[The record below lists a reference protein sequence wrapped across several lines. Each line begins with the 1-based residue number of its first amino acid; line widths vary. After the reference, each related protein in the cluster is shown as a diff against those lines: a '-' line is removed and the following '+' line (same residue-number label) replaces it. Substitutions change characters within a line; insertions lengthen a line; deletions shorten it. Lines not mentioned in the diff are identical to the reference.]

1 MPNRLTRE
9 TSPYL
14 LQHANNPVDWYPWSE
29 EAWARARAEDK
40 PVLVSVGYAACHWC
54 HVMER
59 ESFENEQIAA
69 LQNELVVSIKVD
81 REERPDVDEIYMDAQ
96 QMLHGH
102 GGWPLNVFCTPDGRP
117 FFGGTYFPPQRR
129 TGMPGWPDVLQGVN
143 RAFREQREQ
152 VEQQA
157 TELTRHLNLR
167 VELASE
173 ALTESPAQIRA
184 RAATTLLQTADRAN
198 GGFGAAPKFPQ
209 PFYLQLLLQQALD
222 RSASNR
228 NDAQHHLAE
237 SLRQMAEGGIY
248 DQLAGGFHRYAVDQ
262 IWLVPHFEKMLYDNA
277 LLIPLYLDA
286 HRLTNPQPP
295 PPPGGEGAAPTHP
308 APPLQERD
316 ADQFAPS
323 PPLRGGDA
331 EGRGGDSF
339 FARIARETADYLLN
353 DLQTPD
359 GAFYASTDADSEGV
373 EGRYFVWNRDELRG
387 LLDGR
392 DAEIACRRWGVD
404 VGGNWEG
411 NTILTAA
418 QSPEDVARWLDL
430 PVNDVEASLERSRKA
445 LLEYRATRIPPATD
459 TKIIAAW
466 NGMAINALA
475 KAGAVLE
482 EPRFTE
488 AAIRAVRFIL
498 DNMRTDEGALLRIHS
513 AGRASVDAFVEDYAA
528 LADGM
533 ISLYETTG
541 DEFWYSRA
549 REMIEQMIERFWDH
563 EAGGFFTVGRGGEQ
577 LIAQRKPT
585 QDGAT
590 PSGNSLAAR
599 ALARMYAL
607 TADGRYA
614 DLIEAMRT
622 AFSAYLSKAPTML
635 GLFVSVED
643 WLVNHQ
649 SIALIGTASDSEL
662 AQMRR
667 ELWSGEP
674 RPMVIMQGSGADS
687 GVPQL
692 ADKPMQDECATA
704 YVCQVFTC
712 SAPLQSAAELRRVLD
727 EPLPLDRV

>member
-1 MPNRLTRE
+1 MPNRLARE

-14 LQHANNPVDWYPWSE
+14 LQHANNPVDWYPWGD

-69 LQNELVVSIKVD
+69 LQNDLVISIKVD

-129 TGMPGWPDVLQGVN
+129 TGMPGWTDVLQGITQ
-143 RAFREQREQ
+143 AFREQRDK

-167 VELASE
+167 VELAGEELS
-173 ALTESPAQIRA
+173 ESPAQLRS
-184 RAATTLLQTADRAN
+184 RAATALLQAADHTH
-198 GGFGAAPKFPQ
+198 GGFGGAPKFPQ
-209 PFYLQLLLQQALD
+209 PFYLQLMVQQALD
-222 RSASNR
+222 KSASNR
-228 NDAQHHLAE
+228 ADARQHFSH
-237 SLRQMAEGGIY
+237 SLRKMAEGGIY
-248 DQLAGGFHRYAVDQ
+248 DQLAGGFHRYAVDE

-286 HRLTNPQPP
+286 HRMADDGDEAQLF
-295 PPPGGEGAAPTHP
+295 AA
-308 APPLQERD
+308 
-316 ADQFAPS
+316 
-323 PPLRGGDA
+323 
-331 EGRGGDSF
+331 
-339 FARIARETADYLLN
+339 IARETADYLL
-353 DLQTPD
+353 DGLQTPD

-373 EGRYFVWNRDELRG
+373 EGKYFVWIRDELYQ
-387 LLDGR
+387 LLEPQ

-411 NTILTAA
+411 NSILLAA
-418 QSPEDVARWLDL
+418 QPPEDVARWLDL
-430 PVNDVEASLERSRKA
+430 PVAEVEASLARSRQT
-445 LLEYRATRIPPATD
+445 LLEHRATRIPPATD
-459 TKIIAAW
+459 TKVIAAW
-466 NGMAINALA
+466 NGMAIDALA
-475 KAGAVLE
+475 RAGAVLQ
-482 EPRFTE
+482 EPRFID
-488 AAIRAVRFIL
+488 AASRAARFIL
-498 DNMRTDEGALLRIHS
+498 DNMRPNQPADGALLRIHS

-533 ISLYETTG
+533 ISLYEATG
-541 DEFWYSRA
+541 DESWYIEARA
-549 REMIEQMIERFWDH
+549 MIDNMIDRFWDH
-563 EAGGFFTVGRGGEQ
+563 DGGGFFTVAREGEQ
-577 LIAQRKPT
+577 LIAQRKPS

-590 PSGNSLAAR
+590 PSGNALAAR

-614 DLIEAMRT
+614 DLIEAMRAT
-622 AFSAYLSKAPTML
+622 FSAYLSKAPTML

-643 WLVNHQ
+643 WLTEHRSV
-649 SIALIGTASDSEL
+649 ALVGAVDDPEITR
-662 AQMRR
+662 MRR

-674 RPMVIMQGSGADS
+674 RPLVVMQRSS
-687 GVPQL
+687 EESVVPQL
-692 ADKPMQDECATA
+692 ADKPQQDGRPTA
-704 YVCQVFTC
+704 YVCQAFAC
-712 SAPLQSAAELRRVLD
+712 SVPVHTAAELQSVFD
-727 EPLPLDRV
+727 DPLPV

>member
-1 MPNRLTRE
+1 MPNRLAGE

-14 LQHANNPVDWYPWSE
+14 LQHADNPVDWFPWSE

-59 ESFENEQIAA
+59 ESFENDQIAE

-129 TGMPGWPDVLQGVN
+129 TGMPGWTDVLQGVS

-157 TELTRHLNLR
+157 TQLTQHLNLR
-167 VELASE
+167 VELTGEELNETA
-173 ALTESPAQIRA
+173 AQVRS
-184 RAATTLLQTADRAN
+184 RAATALLQAADRTH
-198 GGFGAAPKFPQ
+198 GGFGGAPKFPQ
-209 PFYLQLLLQQALD
+209 PYYLQLLAQQALD
-222 RSASNR
+222 DSAGNR
-228 NDAQHHLAE
+228 NDARRHLAHT
-237 SLRQMAEGGIY
+237 LRKMAEGGIY

-277 LLIPLYLDA
+277 LLMPLYLDA
-286 HRLTNPQPP
+286 LRLAESSPD
-295 PPPGGEGAAPTHP
+295 AALFTT
-308 APPLQERD
+308 
-316 ADQFAPS
+316 
-323 PPLRGGDA
+323 
-331 EGRGGDSF
+331 
-339 FARIARETADYLLN
+339 IARETADYLLGE
-353 DLQTPD
+353 LQTPD

-373 EGRYFVWNRDELRG
+373 EGKYFVWTRDELHE
-387 LLDGR
+387 LLGER

-411 NTILTAA
+411 NSILTAA
-418 QSPEDVARWLDL
+418 QTADDVARWLDL
-430 PVNDVEASLERSRKA
+430 PLTDVEASLEDSRRT
-445 LLEYRATRIPPATD
+445 LLEHRATRIPPATD

-466 NGMAINALA
+466 NGMAIDALA
-475 KAGAVLE
+475 KAGAVLDT
-482 EPRFTE
+482 PRFTE
-488 AAIRAVRFIL
+488 AAASAARFIL
-498 DNMRTDEGALLRIHS
+498 DHMRSADGGLLRIHS

-528 LADGM
+528 VADGM

-541 DEFWYSRA
+541 DESWYVEA
-549 REMIEQMIERFWDH
+549 RSMIDAMIERFWDH
-563 EAGGFFTVGRGGEQ
+563 EGGGFFTVGRGGEQ
-577 LIAQRKPT
+577 LIAQRKPV

-607 TADGRYA
+607 TAEGRYA
-614 DLIEAMRT
+614 DLIEAMCES
-622 AFSAYLSKAPTML
+622 FSAYLSKAPTML
-635 GLFVSVED
+635 GLFVSVQD
-643 WLVNHQ
+643 WLVDHR
-649 SIALIGTASDSEL
+649 SVALVGPPEDSGL
-662 AQMRR
+662 SQMRR
-667 ELWSGEP
+667 DLWIGLP
-674 RPMVIMQGSGADS
+674 RPMVLMQSDGES

-692 ADKPMQDECATA
+692 SDKPMQNGQPTA
-704 YVCQVFTC
+704 YVCQAFAC
-712 SAPLQSAAELRRVLD
+712 SAPVHHAEDLRRVLS
-727 EPLPLDRV
+727 EPLPNG

>member
-1 MPNRLTRE
+1 MPNRLASE

-59 ESFENEQIAA
+59 ESFEDEAIAA
-69 LQNELVVSIKVD
+69 LQNNLVVSIKVD

-129 TGMPGWPDVLQGVN
+129 TGMPGWTDVLQGVT
-143 RAFREQREQ
+143 RAFREQRDQ

-167 VELASE
+167 VELAGE
-173 ALTESPAQIRA
+173 DLTESPALIRS
-184 RAATTLLQTADRAN
+184 RAASALLQAVDRTH
-198 GGFGAAPKFPQ
+198 GGFGGAPKFPQ
-209 PFYLQLLLQQALD
+209 PFYLQLLVQQALD
-222 RSASNR
+222 DSADNR
-228 NDAQHHLAE
+228 DDARRHLAH
-237 SLRQMAEGGIY
+237 SLRKMAEGGIY
-248 DQLAGGFHRYAVDQ
+248 DQLAGGFHRYAVDE

-286 HRLTNPQPP
+286 YRMAE
-295 PPPGGEGAAPTHP
+295 EGD
-308 APPLQERD
+308 D
-316 ADQFAPS
+316 AHLFAQ
-323 PPLRGGDA
+323 
-331 EGRGGDSF
+331 
-339 FARIARETADYLLN
+339 IARETADYLLEG
-353 DLQTPD
+353 LQTPG

-373 EGRYFVWNRDELRG
+373 EGKYFVWTRDDLHR
-387 LLDGR
+387 LLGEQ

-411 NTILTAA
+411 NSILTAA
-418 QSPEDVARWLDL
+418 QRPEDVARWLDL
-430 PVNDVEASLERSRKA
+430 PLADVEESLARSRDV
-445 LLEYRATRIPPATD
+445 LLEHRATRIPPATD

-466 NGMAINALA
+466 NGMAIDALA

-482 EPRFTE
+482 EPRFIE
-488 AAIRAVRFIL
+488 AAATAARFIL
-498 DNMRTDEGALLRIHS
+498 DNMRSDDGGLLRIHS
-513 AGRASVDAFVEDYAA
+513 AGRASIDAFVEDYAA

-533 ISLYETTG
+533 ISLYESTG
-541 DEFWYSRA
+541 DESWYLAACS
-549 REMIEQMIERFWDH
+549 MIDAMIERFWDH
-563 EAGGFFTVGRGGEQ
+563 EGGGFFTVGREGEQ

-590 PSGNSLAAR
+590 PSGNALAAK

-607 TADGRYA
+607 TAEGRYA

-622 AFSAYLSKAPTML
+622 TFSAYLSKAPTML
-635 GLFVSVED
+635 GLFVSVGD
-643 WLVNHQ
+643 WLADHRSV
-649 SIALIGTASDSEL
+649 ALVGPADDREL

-667 ELWSGEP
+667 DLWSGVP
-674 RPMVIMQGSGADS
+674 RPMVVMQRSTDES
-687 GVPQL
+687 LVPQL
-692 ADKPMQDECATA
+692 VDKPQQNGRPTA
-704 YVCQVFTC
+704 YVCQAFAC
-712 SAPLQSAAELRRVLD
+712 SAPVHTAADLARILD
-727 EPLPLDRV
+727 DPLPN

>member
-1 MPNRLTRE
+1 MQNRLADE

-59 ESFENEQIAA
+59 ESFEDEAIAA
-69 LQNELVVSIKVD
+69 LQNDLVISIKVD

-129 TGMPGWPDVLQGVN
+129 TGMPGWTDVLQGVT
-143 RAFREQREQ
+143 RAFREQRDQ

-157 TELTRHLNLR
+157 TQLTSHLNLR

-173 ALTESPAQIRA
+173 ELTESPAQVRS
-184 RAATTLLQTADRAN
+184 RAATALLQAADRTH
-198 GGFGAAPKFPQ
+198 GGFGGAPKFPQ
-209 PFYLQLLLQQALD
+209 PFYLQLLVQQALD
-222 RSASNR
+222 PSASNR
-228 NDAQHHLAE
+228 NDARRHLAH

-286 HRLTNPQPP
+286 HRM
-295 PPPGGEGAAPTHP
+295 
-308 APPLQERD
+308 
-316 ADQFAPS
+316 
-323 PPLRGGDA
+323 A
-331 EGRGGDSF
+331 EDSEDSSLF
-339 FARIARETADYLLN
+339 VRIARETADYLLEG
-353 DLQTPD
+353 LQTLE

-373 EGRYFVWNRDELRG
+373 EGKHFVWTRDELHD
-387 LLDGR
+387 LLEGR

-411 NTILTAA
+411 KSILLAA
-418 QSPEDVARWLDL
+418 QTPADVARWLDL
-430 PVNDVEASLERSRKA
+430 PLAEVEASLERSRRS
-445 LLEYRATRIPPATD
+445 LLEHRAKRVPPATD

-466 NGMAINALA
+466 NGMAIDALA
-475 KAGAVLE
+475 RASVVLE
-482 EPRFTE
+482 APRFVD
-488 AAIRAVRFIL
+488 AAERAARFIL
-498 DNMRTDEGALLRIHS
+498 DNMRNADGGLLRIHS

-528 LADGM
+528 VADGM
-533 ISLYETTG
+533 ISLYESTG
-541 DEFWYSRA
+541 DESWYSEA
-549 REMIEQMIERFWDH
+549 HSMIDSMIERFWDH
-563 EAGGFFTVGRGGEQ
+563 EDGGFFTVGRDGEQ

-590 PSGNSLAAR
+590 PSGNAIAAR

-614 DLIEAMRT
+614 DLIEAMRAT
-622 AFSAYLSKAPTML
+622 FSAYLSKAPTML

-643 WLVNHQ
+643 WLTDHRSV
-649 SIALIGTASDSEL
+649 ALVGPVDDVEL

-667 ELWSGEP
+667 NMWSGEP
-674 RPMVIMQGSGADS
+674 RPMVVMQRTDNDTV
-687 GVPQL
+687 VPQL
-692 ADKPMQDECATA
+692 ADKPQREGKPTA
-704 YVCQVFTC
+704 YVCRAFAC
-712 SAPLQSAAELRRVLD
+712 SAPVHTATDLQRIIN
-727 EPLPLDRV
+727 EPLHA

>member
-1 MPNRLTRE
+1 MPNRLARE

-14 LQHANNPVDWYPWSE
+14 LQHANNPVDWYPWGD

-59 ESFENEQIAA
+59 ESFENDAIAA
-69 LQNELVVSIKVD
+69 LQNDLVVSIKVD

-129 TGMPGWPDVLQGVN
+129 TGMPGWTDVLQGITQ
-143 RAFREQREQ
+143 AFREQRDK

-167 VELASE
+167 VELAGE
-173 ALTESPAQIRA
+173 DLTESPAQVRS
-184 RAATTLLQTADRAN
+184 RAATALLQAVDRTH
-198 GGFGAAPKFPQ
+198 GGFGGAPKFPQ
-209 PFYLQLLLQQALD
+209 PYYLQLMVQQALD
-222 RSASNR
+222 ESASNR
-228 NDAQHHLAE
+228 ADARQHLSH
-237 SLRQMAEGGIY
+237 SLRKMAEGGIY
-248 DQLAGGFHRYAVDQ
+248 DQLAGGFHRYAVDE

-286 HRLTNPQPP
+286 YRM
-295 PPPGGEGAAPTHP
+295 ADDP
-308 APPLQERD
+308 A
-316 ADQFAPS
+316 
-323 PPLRGGDA
+323 DA
-331 EGRGGDSF
+331 ELFS
-339 FARIARETADYLLN
+339 RIARETSDYLL
-353 DLQTPD
+353 DGLQTPD

-373 EGRYFVWNRDELRG
+373 EGKYFVWTRDELHE
-387 LLDGR
+387 LLDSQ

-411 NTILTAA
+411 NSILLAA
-418 QSPEDVARWLDL
+418 QSPEDVARWLNL
-430 PVNDVEASLERSRKA
+430 TPAEVETSLARSRQT
-445 LLEYRATRIPPATD
+445 LLEHRATRIPPATD

-466 NGMAINALA
+466 NGMAIDALA
-475 KAGAVLE
+475 KAGSVLQ
-482 EPRFTE
+482 EPRFID
-488 AAIRAVRFIL
+488 AAERAARFIV
-498 DNMRTDEGALLRIHS
+498 DNMRTQEGALLRIHS

-533 ISLYETTG
+533 ISLYESTG
-541 DEFWYSRA
+541 DESWYTEA
-549 REMIEQMIERFWDH
+549 RSTIDTMIERFWDH
-563 EAGGFFTVGRGGEQ
+563 DGGGFFTVARDGEQ

-590 PSGNSLAAR
+590 PSGNALAAR

-614 DLIEAMRT
+614 DLIEAMRAT
-622 AFSAYLSKAPTML
+622 FSAYLSKAPTML

-643 WLVNHQ
+643 WLTDHRSV
-649 SIALIGTASDSEL
+649 ALVGPADDPEIE
-662 AQMRR
+662 QMRR
-667 ELWSGEP
+667 NLWSGEP
-674 RPMVIMQGSGADS
+674 RPLVVMQQSAGTTL
-687 GVPQL
+687 VPQL
-692 ADKPMQDECATA
+692 ADKPQQNGRPTA
-704 YVCQVFTC
+704 YVCQAFAC
-712 SAPLQSAAELRRVLD
+712 SAPVHSAAELRSVFD
-727 EPLPLDRV
+727 DPLPV

>member
-1 MPNRLTRE
+1 MPNRLARE

-14 LQHANNPVDWYPWSE
+14 LQHANNPVDWYPWGD

-59 ESFENEQIAA
+59 ESFEDEAIAA
-69 LQNELVVSIKVD
+69 LQNDLVVSIKVD

-129 TGMPGWPDVLQGVN
+129 TGMPGWTDVLQGITQ
-143 RAFREQREQ
+143 AFREQRDK

-167 VELASE
+167 VELAGE
-173 ALTESPAQIRA
+173 ELTESPAQVRS
-184 RAATTLLQTADRAN
+184 RAATALLQAADHTH
-198 GGFGAAPKFPQ
+198 GGFGGAPKFPQ
-209 PFYLQLLLQQALD
+209 PFYLQLMVQQALD
-222 RSASNR
+222 ASASNR
-228 NDAQHHLAE
+228 NDAREHLAR
-237 SLRQMAEGGIY
+237 SLRKMAEGGIY
-248 DQLAGGFHRYAVDQ
+248 DQLAGGFHRYAVDE

-286 HRLTNPQPP
+286 YRMADN
-295 PPPGGEGAAPTHP
+295 AD
-308 APPLQERD
+308 D
-316 ADQFAPS
+316 AQ
-323 PPLRGGDA
+323 L
-331 EGRGGDSF
+331 
-339 FARIARETADYLLN
+339 FARIARETSEYLLEG
-353 DLQTPD
+353 LQTPD

-373 EGRYFVWNRDELRG
+373 EGKYFVWTRDELHE
-387 LLDGR
+387 LLDGQ

-411 NTILTAA
+411 NSILLAA
-418 QSPEDVARWLDL
+418 QSPDDVARWLDL
-430 PVNDVEASLERSRKA
+430 TPAEVEASLVRSRRT
-445 LLEYRATRIPPATD
+445 LLEHRATRIPPATD

-466 NGMAINALA
+466 NGMAIDALA
-475 KAGAVLE
+475 KAGAVLD
-482 EPRFTE
+482 EPRFID
-488 AAIRAVRFIL
+488 AAARAARFIL
-498 DNMRTDEGALLRIHS
+498 DNMRPNQPAEGGLLRIHS

-533 ISLYETTG
+533 ISLYESTG
-541 DEFWYSRA
+541 DESWYAEA
-549 REMIEQMIERFWDH
+549 RSIIDAMIERFWDH
-563 EAGGFFTVGRGGEQ
+563 EGGGFFTVGREGEQ

-590 PSGNSLAAR
+590 PSGNALAAR

-607 TADGRYA
+607 TAEGRYA

-622 AFSAYLSKAPTML
+622 TFSAYLSKAPTML

-643 WLVNHQ
+643 WLTDHRSV
-649 SIALIGTASDSEL
+649 ALVGSADDGEL
-662 AQMRR
+662 EQMRR
-667 ELWSGEP
+667 DLWSGEP
-674 RPMVIMQGSGADS
+674 RPMVIMQRTQTETI
-687 GVPQL
+687 VPQL
-692 ADKPMQDECATA
+692 SDKPQQDGRAVA
-704 YVCQVFTC
+704 YVCQAFAC
-712 SAPLQSAAELRRVLD
+712 SAPLQTAAQLRSSLD
-727 EPLPLDRV
+727 DPVSSLYPDP

>member
-1 MPNRLTRE
+1 MPNRLARE

-14 LQHANNPVDWYPWSE
+14 LQHANNPVDWYPWGD

-59 ESFENEQIAA
+59 ESFENDQIAE

-96 QMLHGH
+96 QMIHGH

-129 TGMPGWPDVLQGVN
+129 TGMPGWTDVLEGVT
-143 RAFREQREQ
+143 RAFREQRDQ

-157 TELTRHLNLR
+157 TQLTQHLNLR
-167 VELASE
+167 VELAGE
-173 ALTESPAQIRA
+173 ELTESAAQVRS
-184 RAATTLLQTADRAN
+184 RAATALLESADRTH

-209 PFYLQLLLQQALD
+209 PFYLQLLIQQALD
-222 RSASNR
+222 DTASNR
-228 NDAQHHLAE
+228 NDARRHLAD
-237 SLRQMAEGGIY
+237 SLRKMAEGGIY

-286 HRLTNPQPP
+286 HRLQDAS
-295 PPPGGEGAAPTHP
+295 EAD
-308 APPLQERD
+308 PL
-316 ADQFAPS
+316 
-323 PPLRGGDA
+323 
-331 EGRGGDSF
+331 
-339 FARIARETADYLLN
+339 FARIACESADYLLN
-353 DLQTPD
+353 ELQTPD
-359 GAFYASTDADSEGV
+359 GAFFASTDADSEGV
-373 EGRYFVWNRDELRG
+373 EGKYFVWTRDELHE
-387 LLDGR
+387 LLGDS

-411 NTILTAA
+411 NSILLAA

-430 PVNDVEASLERSRKA
+430 PLSDVNDSLERSRRT
-445 LLEYRATRIPPATD
+445 LWEHRATRIPPATD

-466 NGMAINALA
+466 NGMAIDALA

-482 EPRFTE
+482 EPRFIE
-488 AAIRAVRFIL
+488 AAERAARFIL
-498 DNMRTDEGALLRIHS
+498 DNMRSDDAGLLRIHS

-528 LADGM
+528 VADGM
-533 ISLYETTG
+533 ISLYEATG
-541 DEFWYSRA
+541 DESWYSEARA
-549 REMIEQMIERFWDH
+549 MIDAMIDRFWDH
-563 EAGGFFTVGRGGEQ
+563 EGGGFFTVGRGGEE
-577 LIAQRKPT
+577 LIAQRKPV

-607 TADGRYA
+607 TSDGRYA
-614 DLIEAMRT
+614 DLIEAMRST
-622 AFSAYLSKAPTML
+622 FSAFLSKAPTML

-643 WLVNHQ
+643 WLSDHRSV
-649 SIALIGTASDSEL
+649 ALVGADDDSVL
-662 AQMRR
+662 TQMRR
-667 ELWSGEP
+667 DLWSGPP
-674 RPMVIMQGSGADS
+674 RPMVVMRRSNAETL
-687 GVPQL
+687 VPQL
-692 ADKPMQDECATA
+692 ADKMQQSGKPTA
-704 YVCQVFTC
+704 YVCQSFAC
-712 SAPLQSAAELRRVLD
+712 SAPVHTAANLRQIID
-727 EPLPLDRV
+727 EPLPA

>member
-1 MPNRLTRE
+1 MPNRLVRE

-14 LQHANNPVDWYPWSE
+14 LQHANNPVDWYPWGE

-59 ESFENEQIAA
+59 ESFEDDQIAA
-69 LQNELVVSIKVD
+69 LQNDLVVSIKVD

-96 QMLHGH
+96 QMIHGH

-129 TGMPGWPDVLQGVN
+129 TGMPGWTDVLQGVT
-143 RAFREQREQ
+143 RAFREQRDQ

-157 TELTRHLNLR
+157 TQLTQHLNLR
-167 VELASE
+167 VELTGE
-173 ALTESPAQIRA
+173 ELTESAAQVRS
-184 RAATTLLQTADRAN
+184 RAATAMLQAADRTH

-209 PFYLQLLLQQALD
+209 PFYLQLLVQQALD
-222 RSASNR
+222 ETASNR
-228 NDAQHHLAE
+228 NDARRHLAH
-237 SLRQMAEGGIY
+237 SLRKMAEGGIY

-286 HRLTNPQPP
+286 HRLQDAS
-295 PPPGGEGAAPTHP
+295 EAD
-308 APPLQERD
+308 PL
-316 ADQFAPS
+316 FAH
-323 PPLRGGDA
+323 
-331 EGRGGDSF
+331 
-339 FARIARETADYLLN
+339 IARETADYLLN

-359 GAFYASTDADSEGV
+359 GAFFASTDADSEGV
-373 EGRYFVWNRDELRG
+373 EGKYFVWTRDELHE
-387 LLDGR
+387 LLDER

-404 VGGNWEG
+404 IGGNWEG
-411 NTILTAA
+411 NSILLAA

-430 PVNDVEASLERSRKA
+430 PLTVVQASLERSRHT
-445 LLEYRATRIPPATD
+445 LLEHRATRIPPATD

-466 NGMAINALA
+466 NGMAIDALA
-475 KAGAVLE
+475 KAGAILE
-482 EPRFTE
+482 EPRFID
-488 AAIRAVRFIL
+488 AAERAARFIL
-498 DNMRTDEGALLRIHS
+498 SNMRSDDGGLLRIHS
-513 AGRASVDAFVEDYAA
+513 AGRASVVAFVEDYAA

-533 ISLYETTG
+533 ISLYEATG
-541 DEFWYSRA
+541 DESWYSEARA
-549 REMIEQMIERFWDH
+549 MIDAMIDRFWDH
-563 EAGGFFTVGRGGEQ
+563 EGGGFFTVGRGGEQ

-607 TADGRYA
+607 TSDGRYA
-614 DLIEAMRT
+614 DLIEAMRV

-643 WLVNHQ
+643 WLTEHRSV
-649 SIALIGTASDSEL
+649 ALVGPADDADL
-662 AQMRR
+662 MQMRR
-667 ELWSGEP
+667 DLWSGPP
-674 RPMVIMQGSGADS
+674 RPMVVMRRSDGDTV
-687 GVPQL
+687 VPQL
-692 ADKPMQDECATA
+692 ADKPQQDGKPTA
-704 YVCQVFTC
+704 YVCQSFAC
-712 SAPLQSAAELRRVLD
+712 SAPVHTAADLNTALTQ
-727 EPLPLDRV
+727 PLT

>member
-1 MPNRLTRE
+1 MPNRLAGE

-14 LQHANNPVDWYPWSE
+14 LQHAENPVDWFPWSE

-59 ESFENEQIAA
+59 ESFENDQIAE

-129 TGMPGWPDVLQGVN
+129 TGMPGWTDVLQGVS

-157 TELTRHLNLR
+157 TQLTQHLNLR
-167 VELASE
+167 VELTGEELNETA
-173 ALTESPAQIRA
+173 AQVRS
-184 RAATTLLQTADRAN
+184 RAATALLQAADRTH
-198 GGFGAAPKFPQ
+198 GGFGGAPKFPQ
-209 PFYLQLLLQQALD
+209 PYNLQLLVQQSLD
-222 RSASNR
+222 GSAGNR
-228 NDAQHHLAE
+228 NDARRHLAHT
-237 SLRQMAEGGIY
+237 LRKMAEGGIY

-286 HRLTNPQPP
+286 LRLADSS
-295 PPPGGEGAAPTHP
+295 E
-308 APPLQERD
+308 D
-316 ADQFAPS
+316 AGLFN
-323 PPLRGGDA
+323 
-331 EGRGGDSF
+331 
-339 FARIARETADYLLN
+339 RIARETADYLLEE
-353 DLQTPD
+353 LQTPD

-373 EGRYFVWNRDELRG
+373 EGKYFVWTRDELHE
-387 LLDGR
+387 LLDEQ

-411 NTILTAA
+411 NSILLAA
-418 QSPEDVARWLDL
+418 QTAEDVARWLDL
-430 PVNDVEASLERSRKA
+430 PLTDVEASLERSRRT
-445 LLEYRATRIPPATD
+445 LLEHRATRIPPATD

-466 NGMAINALA
+466 NGMAIDALA
-475 KAGAVLE
+475 KAGAVLDA
-482 EPRFTE
+482 PRFTE
-488 AAIRAVRFIL
+488 ASARAARFIL
-498 DNMRTDEGALLRIHS
+498 DHMRSADGGLLRIHS

-528 LADGM
+528 VADGM

-541 DEFWYSRA
+541 DESWYVEA
-549 REMIEQMIERFWDH
+549 RSMIDSMIERFWDH
-563 EAGGFFTVGRGGEQ
+563 EGGGFFTVGRDGEQ
-577 LIAQRKPT
+577 LIAQRKPV

-607 TADGRYA
+607 TAEGRYA
-614 DLIEAMRT
+614 DLIEAMRES
-622 AFSAYLSKAPTML
+622 FSAYLSKAPTML
-635 GLFVSVED
+635 GLFVSVQD
-643 WLVNHQ
+643 WLVDHR
-649 SIALIGTASDSEL
+649 SIALVGSPGDSEL
-662 AQMRR
+662 SQMRR
-667 ELWSGEP
+667 DLWIGPP
-674 RPMVIMQGSGADS
+674 RPMVIMQSEGESD
-687 GVPQL
+687 VPQL
-692 ADKPMQDECATA
+692 SDKPMQNGLPTA
-704 YVCQVFTC
+704 YVCQAFAC
-712 SAPLQSAAELRRVLD
+712 SAPVHKAEDLGLVLS
-727 EPLPLDRV
+727 EPLPNG

>member
-1 MPNRLTRE
+1 MPNRLSRE

-14 LQHANNPVDWYPWSE
+14 LQHANNPVDWYPWGE

-59 ESFENEQIAA
+59 ESFEDQTIAE
-69 LQNELVVSIKVD
+69 LQNDLVVSIKVD

-129 TGMPGWPDVLQGVN
+129 TGMPGWTDVLQGVT
-143 RAFREQREQ
+143 RAFREQRDQ

-157 TELTRHLNLR
+157 TQLARHLNLR
-167 VELASE
+167 VELSGEDLSE
-173 ALTESPAQIRA
+173 HAGQIRS
-184 RAATTLLQTADRAN
+184 RAATALLESADRTH

-209 PFYLQLLLQQALD
+209 PFYLQLLIQQALD
-222 RSASNR
+222 ETASNR
-228 NDAQHHLAE
+228 DDARRHLAS
-237 SLRQMAEGGIY
+237 SLRKMAEGGIY

-286 HRLTNPQPP
+286 HRLASPQSSLPLS
-295 PPPGGEGAAPTHP
+295 GGEMPK
-308 APPLQERD
+308 
-316 ADQFAPS
+316 
-323 PPLRGGDA
+323 A
-331 EGRGGDSF
+331 EGGREF
-339 FARIARETADYLLN
+339 PFARIARETADYLLN

-373 EGRYFVWNRDELRG
+373 EGKYFVWTRDELHEILGQR
-387 LLDGR
+387 DG
-392 DAEIACRRWGVD
+392 EIACRRWGVD

-411 NTILTAA
+411 NSILIAA
-418 QSPEDVARWLDL
+418 QSPEDVGRWLDIPL
-430 PVNDVEASLERSRKA
+430 SDVQNSLERSRNS
-445 LLEYRATRIPPATD
+445 LLEHRATRISPATD

-466 NGMAINALA
+466 NGMAIDALA
-475 KAGAVLE
+475 RAGAVLE
-482 EPRFTE
+482 EPRFIE
-488 AAIRAVRFIL
+488 AGARAARFIL
-498 DNMRTDEGALLRIHS
+498 DNMRTGDGGLLRIHS

-528 LADGM
+528 VADGM
-533 ISLYETTG
+533 ISLYEATG
-541 DEFWYSRA
+541 DETWFS
-549 REMIEQMIERFWDH
+549 ESHSMIDAMIERFWDH
-563 EAGGFFTVGRGGEQ
+563 EGGGFFTVGRGGEQ
-577 LIAQRKPT
+577 LIAQRKPV

-622 AFSAYLSKAPTML
+622 TFSAFLSKAPTML
-635 GLFVSVED
+635 GLLVSVDD
-643 WLVNHQ
+643 WLTEHRSV
-649 SIALIGTASDSEL
+649 ALVGPADDPEIIK
-662 AQMRR
+662 MRHD
-667 ELWSGEP
+667 LWSGEP
-674 RPMVIMQGSGADS
+674 RPMVVMQRSTDETL
-687 GVPQL
+687 VPQL
-692 ADKPMQDECATA
+692 AGKPQQNGQPTA
-704 YVCQVFTC
+704 YVCQAFAC
-712 SAPLQSAAELRRVLD
+712 SAPVHTAADLQAVFD
-727 EPLPLDRV
+727 DPLPAKYRDNSERTG

>member
-1 MPNRLTRE
+1 MPNRLASE

-59 ESFENEQIAA
+59 ESFEDEAIAA
-69 LQNELVVSIKVD
+69 LQNDLVVSIKVD

-129 TGMPGWPDVLQGVN
+129 TGMPGWTDVLQGVT
-143 RAFREQREQ
+143 RAFREQRDQ

-157 TELTRHLNLR
+157 TELTKHLNLR

-173 ALTESPAQIRA
+173 DLTESPAQIRS
-184 RAATTLLQTADRAN
+184 RAATALLQAADRTH
-198 GGFGAAPKFPQ
+198 GGFGGAPKFPQ
-209 PFYLQLLLQQALD
+209 PFYLQLLVQQALD
-222 RSASNR
+222 DSADNRDDARS
-228 NDAQHHLAE
+228 HLAH
-237 SLRQMAEGGIY
+237 SLRKMAEGGIY
-248 DQLAGGFHRYAVDQ
+248 DQLAGGFHRYAVDE

-286 HRLTNPQPP
+286 HRLAGPQSSLPP
-295 PPPGGEGAAPTHP
+295 NGGEMPKASP
-308 APPLQERD
+308 ALD
-316 ADQFAPS
+316 A
-323 PPLRGGDA
+323 GA
-331 EGRGGDSF
+331 EGGREF
-339 FARIARETADYLLN
+339 PFASIARETADYLLAG
-353 DLQTPD
+353 LQTPN

-373 EGRYFVWNRDELRG
+373 EGKYFVWTRDQFHK
-387 LLDGR
+387 LLDEQ

-411 NTILTAA
+411 NSILTAA

-430 PVNDVEASLERSRKA
+430 SLAGVESSLERSRQT
-445 LLEYRATRIPPATD
+445 LLEHRATRIPPTTD

-466 NGMAINALA
+466 NGMAIDALA

-482 EPRFTE
+482 EPRFID
-488 AAIRAVRFIL
+488 AAARAVRFIL
-498 DNMRTDEGALLRIHS
+498 DNMKDADGNLLRIHS

-528 LADGM
+528 VADGM
-533 ISLYETTG
+533 ISLYESTG
-541 DEFWYSRA
+541 DESWYLEA
-549 REMIEQMIERFWDH
+549 RSMIDAMIERFWDH
-563 EAGGFFTVGRGGEQ
+563 EGGGFFTVGRDGEQ

-590 PSGNSLAAR
+590 PSGNALAAK

-607 TADGRYA
+607 TAEGRYA

-622 AFSAYLSKAPTML
+622 TFSAYLSKAPTML
-635 GLFVSVED
+635 GLFVSVEN
-643 WLVNHQ
+643 WLTDHRSV
-649 SIALIGTASDSEL
+649 ALVGPADDREL

-667 ELWSGEP
+667 DLWSSEP
-674 RPMVIMQGSGADS
+674 RPMVIMQSSGES

-692 ADKPMQDECATA
+692 ADKPQQDGRPTA
-704 YVCQVFTC
+704 YVCQAFAC
-712 SAPLQSAAELRRVLD
+712 SAPVHTAAELQVVFD
-727 EPLPLDRV
+727 EPLPV

>member
-1 MPNRLTRE
+1 MPNRLARE

-14 LQHANNPVDWYPWSE
+14 LQHANNPVDWYPWGD

-59 ESFENEQIAA
+59 ESFENEAIAA
-69 LQNELVVSIKVD
+69 IQNDLVVSIKVD

-129 TGMPGWPDVLQGVN
+129 TGMPGWTDVLQGIT
-143 RAFREQREQ
+143 RAFREQRDQ

-157 TELTRHLNLR
+157 TQLTNHLNLR
-167 VELASE
+167 VELAGE
-173 ALTESPAQIRA
+173 ELTESPTQVRS
-184 RAATTLLQTADRAN
+184 RAAAALLQAADRTH
-198 GGFGAAPKFPQ
+198 GGFGGAPKFPQ
-209 PFYLQLLLQQALD
+209 PFYLQLLVQQALD
-222 RSASNR
+222 GTASNR
-228 NDAQHHLAE
+228 NEARGHLAH
-237 SLRQMAEGGIY
+237 SLRKMAEGGIY
-248 DQLAGGFHRYAVDQ
+248 DQLAGGFHRYAVDE

-286 HRLTNPQPP
+286 HRM
-295 PPPGGEGAAPTHP
+295 
-308 APPLQERD
+308 
-316 ADQFAPS
+316 ADD
-323 PPLRGGDA
+323 GGDA
-331 EGRGGDSF
+331 ELFS
-339 FARIARETADYLLN
+339 RIARETADYLL
-353 DLQTPD
+353 DGLQTPD

-373 EGRYFVWNRDELRG
+373 EGKYFVWTRDELHD
-387 LLDGR
+387 LLDAQ

-411 NTILTAA
+411 NSILLAA

-430 PVNDVEASLERSRKA
+430 PLTEVEASLARSRRT
-445 LLEYRATRIPPATD
+445 LLEHRATRIPPATD

-466 NGMAINALA
+466 NGMAIDALA

-482 EPRFTE
+482 EPRFV
-488 AAIRAVRFIL
+488 AAAARAARFIL
-498 DNMRTDEGALLRIHS
+498 DNMRTADGDLLRIHS

-533 ISLYETTG
+533 ISLYESTG
-541 DEFWYSRA
+541 DESWYSEA
-549 REMIEQMIERFWDH
+549 RSMIDAMIERFWDH
-563 EAGGFFTVGRGGEQ
+563 DGGGFFTVGREGEQ

-590 PSGNSLAAR
+590 PSGNALAAR

-614 DLIEAMRT
+614 DLIEAMRAT
-622 AFSAYLSKAPTML
+622 FSAYLSKAPTML

-643 WLVNHQ
+643 WLTNHR
-649 SIALIGTASDSEL
+649 SVALVGPADDPEL

-667 ELWSGEP
+667 DLWSGEP
-674 RPMVIMQGSGADS
+674 RPMVVMQRATEMTA
-687 GVPQL
+687 VPQL
-692 ADKPMQDECATA
+692 SDKLAQRGQPTA
-704 YVCQVFTC
+704 YVCQAFAC
-712 SAPLQSAAELRRVLD
+712 SAPVHTTAELSRILQ
-727 EPLPLDRV
+727 EPLPA

>member
-1 MPNRLTRE
+1 MPNRLARE

-59 ESFENEQIAA
+59 ESFEDEQIAA
-69 LQNELVVSIKVD
+69 LQNELVISIKVD

-129 TGMPGWPDVLQGVN
+129 TGMPGWTDVLQGVT
-143 RAFREQREQ
+143 RAFREQRDQ

-157 TELTRHLNLR
+157 TQLTQHLNLR
-167 VELASE
+167 VELAGE
-173 ALTESPAQIRA
+173 ELTENAAQIRS
-184 RAATTLLQTADRAN
+184 RAATALLQAADRTH
-198 GGFGAAPKFPQ
+198 GGFGGAPKFPQ
-209 PFYLQLLLQQALD
+209 PFYLQLLVQQALD
-222 RSASNR
+222 ESASNR
-228 NDAQHHLAE
+228 NDARRHLAH

-286 HRLTNPQPP
+286 YRM
-295 PPPGGEGAAPTHP
+295 AA
-308 APPLQERD
+308 AVDD
-316 ADQFAPS
+316 AS
-323 PPLRGGDA
+323 L
-331 EGRGGDSF
+331 
-339 FARIARETADYLLN
+339 FARIARETADYLLA
-353 DLQTPD
+353 DLQTPH
-359 GAFYASTDADSEGV
+359 GAFFASTDADSEGV
-373 EGRYFVWNRDELRG
+373 EGKYFVWTRDELFA
-387 LLDGR
+387 LLPKA
-392 DAEIACRRWGVD
+392 DAETACRRWGVD

-411 NTILTAA
+411 KSILTAVQEPA
-418 QSPEDVARWLDL
+418 EIARWLDRPL
-430 PVNDVEASLERSRKA
+430 TDIEASLKRSRQS
-445 LLEYRATRIPPATD
+445 LLDHRVARIPPATD

-466 NGMAINALA
+466 NGMAIDALA
-475 KAGAVLE
+475 KAGAVLD
-482 EPRFTE
+482 EPRFIE
-488 AAIRAVRFIL
+488 AAARAARVIL
-498 DNMRTDEGALLRIHS
+498 DNMRTTDGDLLRIHS

-533 ISLYETTG
+533 ISLYEATG
-541 DEFWYSRA
+541 DETWYSEA
-549 REMIEQMIERFWDH
+549 RSMIDVMIERFWDH
-563 EAGGFFTVGRGGEQ
+563 EGGGFFTVGRDGER

-590 PSGNSLAAR
+590 PSGNALAAR

-614 DLIEAMRT
+614 DLIEAMRA

-635 GLFVSVED
+635 GLFVSVQD
-643 WLVNHQ
+643 WLTEHRSV
-649 SIALIGTASDSEL
+649 ALVGPAENEALS
-662 AQMRR
+662 QMRR
-667 ELWSGEP
+667 DLWSGQP
-674 RPMVIMQGSGADS
+674 RPMVLMQRDPADGDS
-687 GVPQL
+687 SVPQL
-692 ADKPMQDECATA
+692 ADKPSVEGRATA
-704 YVCQVFTC
+704 YVCQAFAC
-712 SAPLQSAAELRRVLD
+712 SAPVHSVADLRQVID
-727 EPLPLDRV
+727 EPLPSVAL

>member
-1 MPNRLTRE
+1 MPNRLARE

-14 LQHANNPVDWYPWSE
+14 LQHANNPVDWYPWGE

-59 ESFENEQIAA
+59 ESFENDAIAA
-69 LQNELVVSIKVD
+69 LQNDLVVSIKVD

-129 TGMPGWPDVLQGVN
+129 TGMPGWTDVLQGITQ
-143 RAFREQREQ
+143 AFREQRDK

-167 VELASE
+167 VELAAE
-173 ALTESPAQIRA
+173 DLTESPAQVRS
-184 RAATTLLQTADRAN
+184 RAATALLQAADHTH
-198 GGFGAAPKFPQ
+198 GGFGGAPKFPQ
-209 PFYLQLLLQQALD
+209 PYYLQLMVQQALD
-222 RSASNR
+222 ASASNR
-228 NDAQHHLAE
+228 ADARQHFSH
-237 SLRQMAEGGIY
+237 SLRKMAEGGIY
-248 DQLAGGFHRYAVDQ
+248 DQLAGGFHRYAVDE

-286 HRLTNPQPP
+286 YRM
-295 PPPGGEGAAPTHP
+295 ADDP
-308 APPLQERD
+308 A
-316 ADQFAPS
+316 
-323 PPLRGGDA
+323 DA
-331 EGRGGDSF
+331 ELFS
-339 FARIARETADYLLN
+339 RIARETSDYLL
-353 DLQTPD
+353 DGLQTPD

-373 EGRYFVWNRDELRG
+373 EGKYFVWTRDELHEI
-387 LLDGR
+387 LDPQ

-411 NTILTAA
+411 NSILLAA
-418 QSPEDVARWLDL
+418 QPPEDVARWLDL
-430 PVNDVEASLERSRKA
+430 TTAEVEASLARSRQT
-445 LLEYRATRIPPATD
+445 LLEHRATRIPPATD

-466 NGMAINALA
+466 NGMAIDALA

-482 EPRFTE
+482 EPRFID
-488 AAIRAVRFIL
+488 AASRAARFIL
-498 DNMRTDEGALLRIHS
+498 NHMRNQDGALLRIHS

-533 ISLYETTG
+533 ISLYESTG
-541 DEFWYSRA
+541 DESWYSEA
-549 REMIEQMIERFWDH
+549 RLMIDAMIERFWDH
-563 EAGGFFTVGRGGEQ
+563 EGGGFFTVAREGEQ

-590 PSGNSLAAR
+590 PSGNALAAR

-607 TADGRYA
+607 TAEGRYA
-614 DLIEAMRT
+614 DLIEAMRGT
-622 AFSAYLSKAPTML
+622 FSAYLSKAPTML

-643 WLVNHQ
+643 WLTDHRSV
-649 SIALIGTASDSEL
+649 ALIGPADDSEL
-662 AQMRR
+662 AQMRHN
-667 ELWSGEP
+667 LWSGEP
-674 RPMVIMQGSGADS
+674 RPMVVMQRSGDETV
-687 GVPQL
+687 VPQL
-692 ADKPMQDECATA
+692 VDKPQQNGQPTA
-704 YVCQVFTC
+704 YVCQTFAC
-712 SAPLQSAAELRRVLD
+712 SAPVHTADELQTVFD
-727 EPLPLDRV
+727 DPLPV

>member
-1 MPNRLTRE
+1 MPNRLSRE

-14 LQHANNPVDWYPWSE
+14 LQHANNPVDWYPWGD

-59 ESFENEQIAA
+59 ESFENDAIAA
-69 LQNELVVSIKVD
+69 LQNDLVVSIKVD

-129 TGMPGWPDVLQGVN
+129 TGMPGWTDVLQGVTQ
-143 RAFREQREQ
+143 AFREQRDK

-167 VELASE
+167 VELAGE
-173 ALTESPAQIRA
+173 DLTESPAQVRS
-184 RAATTLLQTADRAN
+184 RAATALLQAVDRTH
-198 GGFGAAPKFPQ
+198 GGFGGAPKFPQ
-209 PFYLQLLLQQALD
+209 PYYLQLMVQQALD
-222 RSASNR
+222 ESASNR
-228 NDAQHHLAE
+228 ADARQHLSH
-237 SLRQMAEGGIY
+237 SLRKMAEGGIY
-248 DQLAGGFHRYAVDQ
+248 DQLAGGFHRYAVDE

-286 HRLTNPQPP
+286 YRM
-295 PPPGGEGAAPTHP
+295 ADDP
-308 APPLQERD
+308 A
-316 ADQFAPS
+316 
-323 PPLRGGDA
+323 DA
-331 EGRGGDSF
+331 ELFS
-339 FARIARETADYLLN
+339 RIARETSDYLL
-353 DLQTPD
+353 DGLQTPD

-373 EGRYFVWNRDELRG
+373 EGKYFVWTRDELHE
-387 LLDGR
+387 LLDSQ

-411 NTILTAA
+411 NSILLAA
-418 QSPEDVARWLDL
+418 QSPEDVARWLNL
-430 PVNDVEASLERSRKA
+430 TPAEVETSLARSRQT
-445 LLEYRATRIPPATD
+445 LLEHRATRIPPATD

-466 NGMAINALA
+466 NGMAIDALA
-475 KAGAVLE
+475 KAGSVLQ
-482 EPRFTE
+482 EPRFID
-488 AAIRAVRFIL
+488 AAERAARFIV
-498 DNMRTDEGALLRIHS
+498 DNMRTQEGALLRIHS

-533 ISLYETTG
+533 ISLYESTG
-541 DEFWYSRA
+541 DESWYTEA
-549 REMIEQMIERFWDH
+549 RSTIDTMIERFWDH
-563 EAGGFFTVGRGGEQ
+563 DGGGFFTVARDGEQ

-590 PSGNSLAAR
+590 PSGNALAAR

-614 DLIEAMRT
+614 DLIEAMRAT
-622 AFSAYLSKAPTML
+622 FSAYLSKAPTML

-643 WLVNHQ
+643 WLTDHRSV
-649 SIALIGTASDSEL
+649 ALVGPADDPEIE
-662 AQMRR
+662 QMRR
-667 ELWSGEP
+667 NLWSGEP
-674 RPMVIMQGSGADS
+674 RPLVVMQQSAGTTL
-687 GVPQL
+687 VPQL
-692 ADKPMQDECATA
+692 ADKPQQNGRPTA
-704 YVCQVFTC
+704 YVCQAFAC
-712 SAPLQSAAELRRVLD
+712 SAPVHSAAELRSVFD
-727 EPLPLDRV
+727 DPLPV

>member
-1 MPNRLTRE
+1 MPNRLASE

-59 ESFENEQIAA
+59 ESFEDEAIAA
-69 LQNELVVSIKVD
+69 LQNDLVVSIKVD

-129 TGMPGWPDVLQGVN
+129 TGMPGWTDVLQGVT
-143 RAFREQREQ
+143 RAFHEQRDQ

-157 TELTRHLNLR
+157 TELTKHLNLR
-167 VELASE
+167 VELAGE
-173 ALTESPAQIRA
+173 DLTESPAQIRS
-184 RAATTLLQTADRAN
+184 RAATALLQAADRTH
-198 GGFGAAPKFPQ
+198 GGFGGAPKFPQ

-222 RSASNR
+222 DSADNR
-228 NDAQHHLAE
+228 DDARRHLAH
-237 SLRQMAEGGIY
+237 SLRKMAEGGIY
-248 DQLAGGFHRYAVDQ
+248 DQLAGGFHRYAVDE

-286 HRLTNPQPP
+286 YRM
-295 PPPGGEGAAPTHP
+295 AADGDD
-308 APPLQERD
+308 APL
-316 ADQFAPS
+316 FS
-323 PPLRGGDA
+323 
-331 EGRGGDSF
+331 
-339 FARIARETADYLLN
+339 RIARETSDYLLQG
-353 DLQTPD
+353 LQAPE
-359 GAFYASTDADSEGV
+359 GAFFASTDADSEGV
-373 EGRYFVWNRDELRG
+373 EGKYFVWTRDDLHR
-387 LLDGR
+387 LLDEQ

-411 NTILTAA
+411 NSILTAA
-418 QSPEDVARWLDL
+418 QQPEDVARWLDL
-430 PVNDVEASLERSRKA
+430 PLTHVEQSLARSRSV
-445 LLEYRATRIPPATD
+445 LLEHRATRVPPATD

-466 NGMAINALA
+466 NGMAVDALA

-482 EPRFTE
+482 APRFID
-488 AAIRAVRFIL
+488 AAATAARFIL
-498 DNMRTDEGALLRIHS
+498 DNMRSDDGWLLRIHS
-513 AGRASVDAFVEDYAA
+513 AGRASIDAFVEDYAA

-533 ISLYETTG
+533 ISLYESTG
-541 DEFWYSRA
+541 DESWYLEA
-549 REMIEQMIERFWDH
+549 RSMIDAMIERFWDH
-563 EAGGFFTVGRGGEQ
+563 EGGGFFTVGREGEQ

-590 PSGNSLAAR
+590 PSGNALAAK

-607 TADGRYA
+607 TAEGRYA

-622 AFSAYLSKAPTML
+622 TFSAYLSKAPTML

-643 WLVNHQ
+643 WLTDHRSV
-649 SIALIGTASDSEL
+649 ALVGPADDREL

-667 ELWSGEP
+667 DLWCGVP
-674 RPMVIMQGSGADS
+674 RPMVVMQRSTDES
-687 GVPQL
+687 QVPQL
-692 ADKPMQDECATA
+692 VDKPQQNGRPTA
-704 YVCQVFTC
+704 YVCQAFAC
-712 SAPLQSAAELRRVLD
+712 SAPVHTAADLARILD
-727 EPLPLDRV
+727 DPLPN